1 MMKIARYTRYGVKMA
16 PSNANAK
23 MKTAKEFG
31 FFSPWILEPSHRSSV
46 GQKTYMIRGV
56 PKPETER
63 KLDDITVMTLAMIA
77 TLFLNQRFRSMIRS
91 NASKKPRII
100 LGSLME

>member
-1 MMKIARYTRYGVKMA
+1 MIKIARYTRYGVKIA

-31 FFSPWILEPSHRSSV
+31 FFSPWILEPSHSNKV

-63 KLDDITVMTLAMIA
+63 KLDEMTVITLAMMA
-77 TLFLNQRFRSMIRS
+77 TLFLNQRLRSIIKS
-91 NASKKPRII
+91 NARMKPRII
-100 LGSLME
+100 LGSLIE